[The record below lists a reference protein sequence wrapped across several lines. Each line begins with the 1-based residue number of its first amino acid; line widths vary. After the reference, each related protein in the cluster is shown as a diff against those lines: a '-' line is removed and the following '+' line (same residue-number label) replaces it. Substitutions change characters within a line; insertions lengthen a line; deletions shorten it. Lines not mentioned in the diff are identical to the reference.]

1 MTFDLPEGWQLLSIT
16 DLAGIDGIVSDGD
29 WIESKDQDPDGDV
42 RLIQLADIGDG
53 EFQNRSARFLTNNTV
68 RELRCTLLKAGDLL
82 IARMPDPLGRACLFP
97 GIGQPSITAVDIFIW
112 RAGKKAADP
121 RWLMHAINSPR
132 VRDHLQSLAVGS
144 TRQRVSGGNIKRL
157 ELPTPP
163 KPLQLRIASKIDSLM
178 RRSKLARSELTHIKR
193 LVARYKQAILN
204 SAFQGLLTEEWR
216 SAHDELPRITIDGDQ
231 QSAGVRR
238 RKQRGSS
245 PDIFEPPFEIPSQWV
260 WTRLPLL
267 GVLDRGRSRHRPR
280 NYPMLYGGP
289 YPFIQTGDVKAADG
303 LLTSYSQTYS
313 EKGLAQ
319 SRLWPKGTLCITIA
333 ANIADTAILGIDA
346 CFPDSIVGFTAD
358 RSLCNPVLIEF
369 FIRTIQADLAAFAP
383 ATAQKNINLETL
395 SMVHVPCPP
404 LEEQTEVVRQIEL
417 AFGRI
422 DKIVSESERA
432 NQLLERLDRSIL
444 AKAFGGELLMEG
456 VPRAANLSVAAE

>member
-1 MTFDLPEGWQLLSIT
+1 MTFDLPEGWQLLSIN
-16 DLAGIDGIVSDGD
+16 DLAGIDGMVSDGD

-53 EFQNRSARFLTNNTV
+53 EFQNRSARFLTNNTA

-97 GIGQPSITAVDIFIW
+97 GIGQPSITAVDVFIW
-112 RAGKKAADP
+112 RAGKNAAHP

-132 VRDHLQSLAVGS
+132 VRDHLQSIAVGS

-163 KPLQLRIASKIDSLM
+163 KPLQLRIAAKIDSLM
-178 RRSKLARSELTHIKR
+178 ARSKLARSELTHIAK
-193 LVARYKQAILN
+193 LVTRYKQAVLK
-204 SAFQGLLTEEWR
+204 SAFQGLLTEAWR
-216 SAHDELPRITIDGDQ
+216 SSHDGLPRIAIDGDQ
-231 QSAGVRR
+231 QSTGVRR
-238 RKQRGSS
+238 RKQRGASS
-245 PDIFEPPFEIPSQWV
+245 DAFEPPFEIPSQWV
-260 WTRLPLL
+260 WARLPLL

-280 NYPMLYGGP
+280 NHPMLYGGP

-358 RSLCNPVLIEF
+358 VSLCSPTLIEY
-369 FIRTIQADLAAFAP
+369 FIRTVQADLAAFAP

-395 SMVHVPCPP
+395 GMVHVPCAP
-404 LEEQTEVVRQIEL
+404 LEEQAEIERQIQL
-417 AFGRI
+417 AFARI
-422 DKIVSESERA
+422 DQIASEAESA
-432 NQLLERLDRSIL
+432 NRLLVRLNQSIL
-444 AKAFGGELLMEG
+444 EKAFRGELIAQHLEEK
-456 VPRAANLSVAAE
+456 LSHKAAAE